1 MPFRAELIILVFH
14 AKFLVNL
21 ALGNL
26 ENWGFN
32 FKVDTGPP
40 GRRENE
46 ANIAGSIPGEYRYTM
61 ASLEANSKG
70 LAMYFKI
77 MGRNRFDEEWTKI
90 K

>member
-32 FKVDTGPP
+32 FKG
-40 GRRENE
+40 
-46 ANIAGSIPGEYRYTM
+46 
-61 ASLEANSKG
+61 
-70 LAMYFKI
+70 
-77 MGRNRFDEEWTKI
+77 
-90 K
+90 